1 MPDGLNGGTHP
12 DGLGERKR
20 TPSPAEFE
28 LPPTEE
34 EQVAGLDQRSPPQ
47 GEPRTEDPA
56 EKHKLKDIQWNWRD
70 GGYWADKEIP
80 DRDWILPGLIPQRQT
95 TGLYGV
101 GGVNKTDFLLQL
113 AMATSMGLPFIGYQ
127 TVKAPVVALFC
138 EDDEEEIARRGQRI
152 AHFYGLDIG
161 DFYNFHYVSLVGYDL
176 PYFLTFN
183 NGKGTPGLALRKADL
198 QVVTKE
204 AKLLILDT
212 APHFFAGNDISRL
225 EVSTFLRKLDAISL
239 ARECAVLFAA
249 HPSASGVKS
258 GRMTSGSTHWEG
270 GVRARLALTR
280 PEADDE
286 VGKPPSDTRDRTLTL
301 WKSNYAPPGKT
312 VDLCW
317 DKGIFTTGALDPEKA
332 KARGPGRSAA
342 CEEKFMELLRA
353 VVAQGGYVNDSVSHP
368 ARYAP
373 AVFSGRPDGKLYSK
387 PEYHRAMTRLLA
399 ANRLRYETKRDRI
412 HLVENTTMDGRNTT
426 PDLRGGVPDVDTAWP
441 EANN

>member
-1 MPDGLNGGTHP
+1 MGDGPGNSRPNGDYGP
-12 DGLGERKR
+12 RERPR
-20 TPSPAEFE
+20 TPSPRGFE
-28 LPPTEE
+28 LPRDPQEE
-34 EQVAGLDQRSPPQ
+34 LEERAPLQ
-47 GEPRTEDPA
+47 GREPNKDPA
-56 EKHKLKDIQWNWRD
+56 EDHELKEIKWNWRD
-70 GGYWADKEIP
+70 GTYWQERDIP
-80 DRDWILPGLIPQRQT
+80 ERDWILPDLIPQRQT

-152 AHFYGLDIG
+152 AQFYGLDIG

-176 PYFLTFN
+176 PYFMTFN
-183 NGKGTPGLALRKADL
+183 NGKGTPGLALRKTDQWL
-198 QVVTKE
+198 IEQT

-212 APHFFAGNDISRL
+212 APHFFGGNDISRL

-239 ARECAVLFAA
+239 GRECAVLFAA
-249 HPSASGVKS
+249 HPSASGLKS

-280 PEADDE
+280 PENDDDA
-286 VGKPPSDTRDRTLTL
+286 GKPPGDTRDRTLTL

-312 VDLCW
+312 IDLCW

-332 KARGPGRSAA
+332 KARGPQRNSA
-342 CEEKFMELLRA
+342 CEEKFLELLRA
-353 VVAQGGYVNDSVSHP
+353 VTEQGGYVHDSANTPS
-368 ARYAP
+368 RYAP
-373 AVFSGRPDGKLYSK
+373 AVFAARPDGKLFSR

-399 ANRLRYETKRDRI
+399 AKRLRYETKRGTMR
-412 HLVENTTMDGRNTT
+412 LVENTTTDG
-426 PDLRGGVPDVDTAWP
+426 
-441 EANN
+441 